1 MAKKVEEPVLDEI
14 KQEVEPVLDEIKQ
27 EVEPVKQEVV
37 SDETIVD
44 VMPSYSEVES
54 EEDKIK
60 KYEEFLTKYKI
71 DLEREADTA
80 DTPFHFASN
89 EVLLELAKTYS
100 DIPYSC
106 NVKVADVLYND
117 LIRRNL
123 VKEAEKLKE
132 SLNKSTWYVKP
143 WMRF

>member
-1 MAKKVEEPVLDEI
+1 MAKKAEIIEPI
-14 KQEVEPVLDEIKQ
+14 LDEIKQ

-71 DLEREADTA
+71 DLEREVDTA
-80 DTPFHFASN
+80 DTSFHFASN
-89 EVLLELAKTYS
+89 EVLLNWL
-100 DIPYSC
+100 
-106 NVKVADVLYND
+106 
-117 LIRRNL
+117 
-123 VKEAEKLKE
+123 KL
-132 SLNKSTWYVKP
+132 TVIFHIAI
-143 WMRF
+143 M